1 MRALTWLVR
10 CAQELSTVDSRVIDF
25 IRRTVMRACLGCAIA
40 GAIAIA
46 MSPIGAATGYAAQKI
61 SLAHST
67 WIGYGALYVAKEK
80 GYFEKAGLDVDLRV
94 IEASSDAIAAMQAGR
109 IDVVASTIDNF
120 SLFAGNGANLSLL
133 IGLDESSGG
142 DGIVAK
148 NTIASVPDLKGQ
160 TIAVQMGSVSQ
171 FLLSE
176 ALDKAG
182 LKLSDVK
189 TIDMKS
195 GDAGAAF
202 VAGRVDAAVTWEPW
216 LSKAKATD
224 FGKILIDTKSLP
236 GLIVDAIAVR
246 PEYLRDNPKAV
257 EGLVRG
263 YFKAIA
269 FLQTNPTEAKEIIA
283 RNLKMTPASLDS
295 SWNDVMFFGKAEN
308 LSFFV
313 SPTGGT
319 SPALEL
325 AKNAGS
331 FYARIGV
338 LKKAPAPG
346 SMIAFKAPADN

>member
-1 MRALTWLVR
+1 MNGIA
-10 CAQELSTVDSRVIDF
+10 RV
-25 IRRTVMRACLGCAIA
+25 LAIA
-40 GAIAIA
+40 TMLAFGGQC
-46 MSPIGAATGYAAQKI
+46 SEVAAQSVPKLRI
-61 SLAHST
+61 AHST

-80 GYFEKAGLDVDLRV
+80 GYFTEAGVDVEPTI
-94 IEASSDAIAAMQAGR
+94 IEASSDAIAAMAGGR
-109 IDVVASTIDNF
+109 LDAVASTIDNF
-120 SLFAGNGANLSLL
+120 ALFTGNGAQLSVVLA
-133 IGLDESSGG
+133 LDESHGG
-142 DGIVAK
+142 DGIVGK
-148 NTIASVPDLKGQ
+148 KDIAGVAGLKGR
-160 TIAVQMGSVSQ
+160 TVAVQHGSVSQ
-171 FLLSE
+171 FLLAQ
-176 ALDKAG
+176 ALDKVG
-182 LKLSDVK
+182 LSDKDVNE
-189 TIDMKS
+189 IDMKS

-236 GLIVDAIAVR
+236 GLIVDALAVR
-246 PEYLRDNPKAV
+246 PEYMRDNPKAV

-269 FLQTNPTEAKEIIA
+269 FLQANPAEAKEIIA

-338 LKKAPAPG
+338 LKKAPAPEV
-346 SMIAFKAPADN
+346 MIAFKTPADN

>member
-1 MRALTWLVR
+1 M
-10 CAQELSTVDSRVIDF
+10 
-25 IRRTVMRACLGCAIA
+25 
-40 GAIAIA
+40 
-46 MSPIGAATGYAAQKI
+46 
-61 SLAHST
+61 
-67 WIGYGALYVAKEK
+67 
-80 GYFEKAGLDVDLRV
+80 
-94 IEASSDAIAAMQAGR
+94 
-109 IDVVASTIDNF
+109 
-120 SLFAGNGANLSLL
+120 
-133 IGLDESSGG
+133 
-142 DGIVAK
+142 
-148 NTIASVPDLKGQ
+148 
-160 TIAVQMGSVSQ
+160 
-171 FLLSE
+171 
-176 ALDKAG
+176 
-182 LKLSDVK
+182 
-189 TIDMKS
+189 
-195 GDAGAAF
+195 
-202 VAGRVDAAVTWEPW
+202 TWEPW

-246 PEYLRDNPKAV
+246 PEYLSDNPKAV

-269 FLQTNPTEAKEIIA
+269 FLQANPAEAKEIIA

-338 LKKAPAPG
+338 LKKAPAPEA
-346 SMIAFKAPADN
+346 MIAFKTPADN

>member
-1 MRALTWLVR
+1 MNGIA
-10 CAQELSTVDSRVIDF
+10 RV
-25 IRRTVMRACLGCAIA
+25 LAIA
-40 GAIAIA
+40 TMLAFGGQC
-46 MSPIGAATGYAAQKI
+46 SEVAAQSVPKLRI
-61 SLAHST
+61 AHST

-80 GYFEKAGLDVDLRV
+80 GYFTEAGVDVEPTI
-94 IEASSDAIAAMQAGR
+94 IEASSDAIAAMAGGR
-109 IDVVASTIDNF
+109 LDAVASTIDNF
-120 SLFAGNGANLSLL
+120 ALFTGNGAQLSVVLA
-133 IGLDESSGG
+133 LDESHGG
-142 DGIVAK
+142 DGIVGK
-148 NTIASVPDLKGQ
+148 KDIAGVAGLKGR
-160 TIAVQMGSVSQ
+160 TVAVQHGSVSQ
-171 FLLSE
+171 FLLAQ
-176 ALDKAG
+176 ALDKVG
-182 LKLSDVK
+182 LSDKDVNE
-189 TIDMKS
+189 IDMKS

-236 GLIVDAIAVR
+236 GLIVDALAVR
-246 PEYLRDNPKAV
+246 PEYMRDNPKAV

-269 FLQTNPTEAKEIIA
+269 FLQANPAEAKEIIA

-338 LKKAPAPG
+338 LKKAPAPEA
-346 SMIAFKAPADN
+346 MIAFKTPADN

>member
-1 MRALTWLVR
+1 MNGIA
-10 CAQELSTVDSRVIDF
+10 RV
-25 IRRTVMRACLGCAIA
+25 LAIA
-40 GAIAIA
+40 TMLAFGGQC
-46 MSPIGAATGYAAQKI
+46 SEVAAQSVPKLRI
-61 SLAHST
+61 AHST

-80 GYFEKAGLDVDLRV
+80 GYFTEAGVDVEPTI
-94 IEASSDAIAAMQAGR
+94 IEASSDAIAAMAGGR
-109 IDVVASTIDNF
+109 LDAVASTIDNF
-120 SLFAGNGANLSLL
+120 ALFTGNGAQLSVVLA
-133 IGLDESSGG
+133 LDESHGG
-142 DGIVAK
+142 DGIVGK
-148 NTIASVPDLKGQ
+148 KDIAGVAGLKGR
-160 TIAVQMGSVSQ
+160 TVAVQHGSVSQ
-171 FLLSE
+171 FLLAQ
-176 ALDKAG
+176 ALDKVG
-182 LKLSDVK
+182 LSDKDVNE
-189 TIDMKS
+189 IDMKS

-236 GLIVDAIAVR
+236 GLIVDALAVR

-269 FLQTNPTEAKEIIA
+269 FLQTNPAEAKEIVA

-338 LKKAPAPG
+338 LKKAPAPEA
-346 SMIAFKAPADN
+346 MIAFKVPADN

>member
-1 MRALTWLVR
+1 MNGIA
-10 CAQELSTVDSRVIDF
+10 RVLAF
-25 IRRTVMRACLGCAIA
+25 
-40 GAIAIA
+40 
-46 MSPIGAATGYAAQKI
+46 ATMLAFGGQCSEVAAQPVPTLRI
-61 SLAHST
+61 AHST

-80 GYFEKAGLDVDLRV
+80 GYFIEAGVDVEPTI
-94 IEASSDAIAAMQAGR
+94 IEASSDAIAAMAGGR
-109 IDVVASTIDNF
+109 LDAVASTIDNF
-120 SLFAGNGANLSLL
+120 ALFAGNGAQLSVVLA
-133 IGLDESSGG
+133 LDESHGG
-142 DGIVAK
+142 DGIVGK
-148 NTIASVPDLKGQ
+148 KDIADLAGLKGH
-160 TIAVQMGSVSQ
+160 TVAVQRGSVSQ
-171 FLLSE
+171 FLLAQ
-176 ALDKAG
+176 ALDQVG
-182 LKLSDVK
+182 LSSKEVNE
-189 TIDMKS
+189 IDMKS

-246 PEYLRDNPKAV
+246 PEYLSDNPKAV

-325 AKNAGS
+325 AKDAGS